1 MKTSSAAMIAILAL
15 AIASCGGKPASSA
28 KTDPEAEKAAALE
41 RARHDAFGT
50 QVQALDKA
58 KGMEADVNKKAA
70 AEMDKADEASK

>member
-1 MKTSSAAMIAILAL
+1 MKTSSAAMIAIIALAL
-15 AIASCGGKPASSA
+15 ASCGGKPASSA

-58 KGMEADVNKKAA
+58 KGMEEDINKKAA
-70 AEMDKADEASK
+70 AEMDKADQASK

>member
-1 MKTSSAAMIAILAL
+1 MNTRSAAMIAILAL
-15 AIASCGGKPASSA
+15 ALASCGGKPTSSA

-58 KGMEADVNKKAA
+58 KSMQDDLNKKAA
-70 AEMDKADEASK
+70 AGLDKADEASK